1 MTETPK
7 TKLHIN
13 PDKINYSP
21 GYKLNPEKLVGA
33 PQSVLSYILGC
44 FYFKEEYEY
53 FDVVK
58 PYLDIPEPRK
68 SLEEIKQELDEK
80 FEKLIERTHLQYRIG
95 HDWTYKLRRY
105 EEFCKRQDADF
116 EYAKKNG
123 FFRQY
128 LSFTTSGNA
137 SIANGVVPNSYLAVS
152 GSLNNTT
159 TSFEIRCG
167 TNNAGYY
174 SIGSGNVRYYMNE
187 KPNWLVRNC
196 AKIFFDFTW
205 KDTP

>member
-13 PDKINYSP
+13 PDKINYSR

-33 PQSVLSYILGC
+33 PQSILPFLIGA
-44 FYFKEEYEY
+44 FYYTEDYEY
-53 FDVVK
+53 FDVIK
-58 PYLDIPEPRK
+58 DYLDIPEKPK

-80 FEKLIERTHLQYRIG
+80 FEKLIEKTHLKYRIG
-95 HDWTYKLRRY
+95 HDWTYTLRKY
-105 EEFCKRQDADF
+105 NQFGKDQDADF
-116 EYAKKNG
+116 EYAKRNG
-123 FFRQY
+123 YFPVKLKFVSDTG
-128 LSFTTSGNA
+128 LS
-137 SIANGVVPNSYLAVS
+137 V
-152 GSLNNTT
+152 NNIT

-174 SIGSGNVRYYMNE
+174 TIGAGIARYYMNK

-205 KDTP
+205 KDV

>member
-13 PDKINYSP
+13 PDKINYSR

-33 PQSVLSYILGC
+33 PQSILPFLIGA
-44 FYFKEEYEY
+44 FYYTEDYEY
-53 FDVVK
+53 FDKVK
-58 PYLDIPEPRK
+58 HLLDIPEPRK

-80 FEKLIERTHLQYRIG
+80 FEKLIERTHLKYRIG
-95 HDWTYKLRRY
+95 HDWTYTLRKY
-105 EEFCKRQDADF
+105 NQFCKDQDADF
-116 EYAKKNG
+116 EYAKRNG
-123 FFRQY
+123 YFPVKLKFVSDAGI
-128 LSFTTSGNA
+128 LS
-137 SIANGVVPNSYLAVS
+137 V
-152 GSLNNTT
+152 NNTT

-205 KDTP
+205 KNV

>member
-13 PDKINYSP
+13 PDKINYSR

-33 PQSVLSYILGC
+33 PQSILPFLIGA
-44 FYFKEEYEY
+44 FYYTEDYEY
-53 FDVVK
+53 FDLVK

-80 FEKLIERTHLQYRIG
+80 FEKLIERTHLKYRIG
-95 HDWTYKLRRY
+95 HDWTYTLRKY
-105 EEFCKRQDADF
+105 NQFCKDQDADF
-116 EYAKKNG
+116 EYAKRNG
-123 FFRQY
+123 YFPVKLKFVSDAGI
-128 LSFTTSGNA
+128 LS
-137 SIANGVVPNSYLAVS
+137 V
-152 GSLNNTT
+152 NNTT

-205 KDTP
+205 KDV

>member
-1 MTETPK
+1 MTEQPK
-7 TKLHIN
+7 VTGISPEGLPVFELKINQPNWYKVDTTKLKTIN
-13 PDKINYSP
+13 DVGLLLSSLSMKISTDC
-21 GYKLNPEKLVGA
+21 EK
-33 PQSVLSYILGC
+33 
-44 FYFKEEYEY
+44 
-53 FDVVK
+53 FDEVK
-58 PYLDIPEPRK
+58 HLLDIPEPRK

-95 HDWTYKLRRY
+95 HDWTYTLRKY
-105 EEFCKRQDADF
+105 NQFCKDQDADF
-116 EYAKKNG
+116 EYAKRNG
-123 FFRQY
+123 YFPVKLKFVSNTE
-128 LSFTTSGNA
+128 LS
-137 SIANGVVPNSYLAVS
+137 V
-152 GSLNNTT
+152 NNTT

-174 SIGSGNVRYYMNE
+174 TIGAGNVRYYMNK

>member
-13 PDKINYSP
+13 PDKINYFP

-33 PQSVLSYILGC
+33 PQSVLPYILGC

-53 FDVVK
+53 YDVVK

-80 FEKLIERTHLQYRIG
+80 FEKLIETTKWKFAYSKEG
-95 HDWTYKLRRY
+95 AEKRY
-105 EEFCKRQDADF
+105 NTKFDKIFDNF
-116 EYAKKNG
+116 EYAKRNG
-123 FFRQY
+123 YFLQY

-137 SIANGVVPNSYLAVS
+137 SIGNGVVPNSYLAV
-152 GSLNNTT
+152 
-159 TSFEIRCG
+159 
-167 TNNAGYY
+167 
-174 SIGSGNVRYYMNE
+174 GSGGAEWTSNFVIKPNAIGVGYWKIDPNIQVYRKT

-205 KDTP
+205 KDG

>member
-13 PDKINYSP
+13 PDKINYSR

-33 PQSVLSYILGC
+33 PQSILPFLIGA
-44 FYFKEEYEY
+44 FYYTEDYEY
-53 FDVVK
+53 FDLVK

-80 FEKLIERTHLQYRIG
+80 FEKLIERTHLKYRIG
-95 HDWTYKLRRY
+95 HDWTYTLRKY
-105 EEFCKRQDADF
+105 NQFCKDQDADF
-116 EYAKKNG
+116 EYAKRNG
-123 FFRQY
+123 YFPVKLKFVSNTE
-128 LSFTTSGNA
+128 LS
-137 SIANGVVPNSYLAVS
+137 V
-152 GSLNNTT
+152 NNTT

-174 SIGSGNVRYYMNE
+174 TIGAGNVRYYMNK

-205 KDTP
+205 KSV

>member
-1 MTETPK
+1 MTEQPK
-7 TKLHIN
+7 RDWRKIKYYPVSMKKLEQASMRDAAYLI
-13 PDKINYSP
+13 
-21 GYKLNPEKLVGA
+21 A
-33 PQSVLSYILGC
+33 PMNIG
-44 FYFKEEYEY
+44 EDYEY
-53 FDVVK
+53 FDEVK
-58 PYLDIPEPRK
+58 HLLDIPEPRK

-95 HDWTYKLRRY
+95 HDWLYKKKRY

-116 EYAKKNG
+116 EYAKRNG
-123 FFRQY
+123 YFPVKLKFVSDAGT
-128 LSFTTSGNA
+128 LS
-137 SIANGVVPNSYLAVS
+137 VNS
-152 GSLNNTT
+152 TT

-174 SIGSGNVRYYMNE
+174 TIGAGNVRYYMNK
-187 KPNWLVRNC
+187 KPNWLVKNC

>member
-13 PDKINYSP
+13 PDKINYSR
-21 GYKLNPEKLVGA
+21 GYKLNPKKLVGA
-33 PQSVLSYILGC
+33 PQSVLPFLIGA
-44 FYFKEEYEY
+44 FYYTEDYEY
-53 FDVVK
+53 FDLVK

-80 FEKLIERTHLQYRIG
+80 FEKLIEKTHLQYRIG
-95 HDWTYKLRRY
+95 HDWTYTLRKY
-105 EEFCKRQDADF
+105 NQFCKDQDADF
-116 EYAKKNG
+116 EYARENG
-123 FFRQY
+123 YFPVKLKFVSDTE
-128 LSFTTSGNA
+128 LS
-137 SIANGVVPNSYLAVS
+137 V
-152 GSLNNTT
+152 NNTT

-205 KDTP
+205 KSV

>member
-13 PDKINYSP
+13 PDKINYSR

-33 PQSVLSYILGC
+33 SSSILPFVCGA
-44 FYFKEEYEY
+44 FYYTEDYEY
-53 FDVVK
+53 FDLVK

-80 FEKLIERTHLQYRIG
+80 FEKLIERTHLKYRIG
-95 HDWTYKLRRY
+95 HDWTYTLRKY
-105 EEFCKRQDADF
+105 NQFCKDQDADF
-116 EYAKKNG
+116 EYAKRNG
-123 FFRQY
+123 YFPVKLKFVSNTE
-128 LSFTTSGNA
+128 LS
-137 SIANGVVPNSYLAVS
+137 V
-152 GSLNNTT
+152 NNTT

-187 KPNWLVRNC
+187 KPNWWVRNC

-205 KDTP
+205 KSV

>member
-1 MTETPK
+1 MTKP
-7 TKLHIN
+7 I
-13 PDKINYSP
+13 

-33 PQSVLSYILGC
+33 PQSILPFLIGA
-44 FYFKEEYEY
+44 FYYTEDYEY
-53 FDVVK
+53 FDKVK
-58 PYLDIPEPRK
+58 HLLDIPEPRK

-95 HDWTYKLRRY
+95 HDWTYTLRKY
-105 EEFCKRQDADF
+105 NQFCKDQDADF
-116 EYAKKNG
+116 EYAKRNG
-123 FFRQY
+123 YFPVKLKFVSNTE
-128 LSFTTSGNA
+128 LS
-137 SIANGVVPNSYLAVS
+137 V
-152 GSLNNTT
+152 NNTT

-174 SIGSGNVRYYMNE
+174 TIGAGNVRYYMNK
-187 KPNWLVRNC
+187 KPNWWVRNC

>member
-13 PDKINYSP
+13 PDKINYFP
-21 GYKLNPEKLVGA
+21 GYKLNPEKLVRA
-33 PQSVLSYILGC
+33 PQSVLPYILGC

-53 FDVVK
+53 YDVVK

-95 HDWTYKLRRY
+95 HDWTYTLRKY
-105 EEFCKRQDADF
+105 NQFCKDQDADF
-116 EYAKKNG
+116 EYARENG
-123 FFRQY
+123 YFPVKLKFVGNTE
-128 LSFTTSGNA
+128 LS
-137 SIANGVVPNSYLAVS
+137 V
-152 GSLNNTT
+152 NNTT

-174 SIGSGNVRYYMNE
+174 TIGAGNVRYYMNE

>member
-33 PQSVLSYILGC
+33 PQSVLPYILGC

-53 FDVVK
+53 YDVVK

-68 SLEEIKQELDEK
+68 SLEEISQELDEK
-80 FEKLIERTHLQYRIG
+80 FEKLIEKTHLKYRIG
-95 HDWTYKLRRY
+95 HDWTYTLRKY
-105 EEFCKRQDADF
+105 NQFCKDQDADF
-116 EYAKKNG
+116 EYAKRNG
-123 FFRQY
+123 YFPVKLKFVSNTE
-128 LSFTTSGNA
+128 LSVNSTTA
-137 SIANGVVPNSYLAVS
+137 
-152 GSLNNTT
+152 
-159 TSFEIRCG
+159 SFEIRCG

-174 SIGSGNVRYYMNE
+174 TIGAGNVRYYMNK
-187 KPNWLVRNC
+187 KPNWWVRNC

>member
-1 MTETPK
+1 MTEPK
-7 TKLHIN
+7 RDWRKIKYYPVSMKKLEQASMREAAYLI
-13 PDKINYSP
+13 
-21 GYKLNPEKLVGA
+21 A
-33 PQSVLSYILGC
+33 PMNIG
-44 FYFKEEYEY
+44 EDYEY
-53 FDVVK
+53 FDKVNHL
-58 PYLDIPEPRK
+58 LDIPEPRK

-95 HDWTYKLRRY
+95 HDWTYTLRKY
-105 EEFCKRQDADF
+105 NQFCKDQDADF

-123 FFRQY
+123 YFPVKLKF
-128 LSFTTSGNA
+128 
-137 SIANGVVPNSYLAVS
+137 VS
-152 GSLNNTT
+152 NTELSLNNTT

-174 SIGSGNVRYYMNE
+174 TIGAGIVRYYMNE

-205 KDTP
+205 KDV